1 MSGRGGN
8 FSSRADRALGRTKAG
23 ERERGGGEKRAEA
36 EAKEEDGKKRKKKV
50 SGPGKKKV
58 KKKKRTTTQ
67 RTQQCPDRPSAALM
81 DMPSNSD
88 APLPFLS
95 DHSHMLCSL
104 FVPADLRTCR

>member
-50 SGPGKKKV
+50 SGPGKKK
-58 KKKKRTTTQ
+58 
-67 RTQQCPDRPSAALM
+67 
-81 DMPSNSD
+81 
-88 APLPFLS
+88 
-95 DHSHMLCSL
+95 
-104 FVPADLRTCR
+104 